1 MHVQERYERNSF
13 SITLEKR
20 KGIFR
25 GKIAT
30 RQTNNYKICVKST
43 IVRQLT
49 LALPT
54 LFDLLY
60 A

>member
-1 MHVQERYERNSF
+1 MHVQERYERNGL

-30 RQTNNYKICVKST
+30 QQTNDYKISRST

-49 LALPT
+49 PQ
-54 LFDLLY
+54 
-60 A
+60 